1 MMSKRML
8 LIGLFILAPVI
19 LCAQTYINEHFGT
32 FPPTG
37 WTFDANAA
45 NWHTGLSNNAGGAA
59 PEAVFDWS
67 PQFSGTSRFI
77 SPYYNLTGVTSL
89 KLQFRHFVD
98 HYATPYTIG
107 VATRDGHGA
116 WHVAWSVSPSG
127 NIGPQVLNRDI
138 TTVDVG
144 ADSFQIC
151 WYFTGSSYNIDY
163 WYIDDILLYSPVA
176 HDAKVTSINIDPQYA
191 VGDPLFI
198 EATVENIG
206 LNAETF
212 SVNAKV
218 LLNQTVLYD
227 NTQTGISLTPGAS
240 TNVEFPDFA
249 IPTTNE
255 IYDVIICT
263 QLEGDLNTTNDT
275 LITTFNTYDTP
286 RDMVVLEI
294 GTGTWCQ
301 YCPGA
306 AMGADDLVENGHNV
320 AVIEYHGGSTT
331 EPFKNTDSEARIVY
345 YGITGFPT
353 AFFDGTLSFVG
364 GSNTQS
370 MYSNYLPLFN
380 QRRVIKSAFSIDLA
394 ATHTGNNYQLQVTVI
409 KHASIR
415 YQNIVLHTALTESNI
430 NYNWQGQTRLD
441 YVERLMSPN
450 YNGTVLNFSSSDTQ
464 VVNLTFTR
472 NTGWVFHNLEIAA
485 FIQNLED
492 KEILQ
497 GTKSPLDSL
506 TTGINDELAV
516 LPTETR
522 LMNNYPNPFN
532 PSTKIAFTLKNAGA
546 VRLDIYNMLGQK
558 VRTLVDSRFDAGEHF
573 AIWDGRDDSGSPSAS
588 GTYFVKMTTDNFTST
603 KKMVLLK

>member
-1 MMSKRML
+1 
-8 LIGLFILAPVI
+8 
-19 LCAQTYINEHFGT
+19 
-32 FPPTG
+32 
-37 WTFDANAA
+37 
-45 NWHTGLSNNAGGAA
+45 
-59 PEAVFDWS
+59 
-67 PQFSGTSRFI
+67 
-77 SPYYNLTGVTSL
+77 
-89 KLQFRHFVD
+89 
-98 HYATPYTIG
+98 
-107 VATRDGHGA
+107 
-116 WHVAWSVSPSG
+116 
-127 NIGPQVLNRDI
+127 
-138 TTVDVG
+138 
-144 ADSFQIC
+144 
-151 WYFTGSSYNIDY
+151 
-163 WYIDDILLYSPVA
+163 
-176 HDAKVTSINIDPQYA
+176 
-191 VGDPLFI
+191 
-198 EATVENIG
+198 
-206 LNAETF
+206 
-212 SVNAKV
+212 
-218 LLNQTVLYD
+218 
-227 NTQTGISLTPGAS
+227 
-240 TNVEFPDFA
+240 
-249 IPTTNE
+249 
-255 IYDVIICT
+255 
-263 QLEGDLNTTNDT
+263 
-275 LITTFNTYDTP
+275 
-286 RDMVVLEI
+286 
-294 GTGTWCQ
+294 
-301 YCPGA
+301 
-306 AMGADDLVENGHNV
+306 
-320 AVIEYHGGSTT
+320 
-331 EPFKNTDSEARIVY
+331 SEARIVY